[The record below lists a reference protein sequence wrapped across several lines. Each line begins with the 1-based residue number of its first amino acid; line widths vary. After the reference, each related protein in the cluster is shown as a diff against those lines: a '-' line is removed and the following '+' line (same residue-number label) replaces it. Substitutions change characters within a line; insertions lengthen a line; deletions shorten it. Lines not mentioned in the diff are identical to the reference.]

1 MNNIN
6 LSIPDTALATP
17 NTPEPPA
24 DPGPLAD
31 YGFTHIH
38 LSRKWRSEELI
49 TEEEVE
55 QLQQDLEASGLK
67 VLDVH
72 GPHPRALD
80 LGTEDPENRQYAFD
94 RFRHHLKV
102 THALGGDAMVYHVP
116 TRECDD
122 AAIARYIDGLQR
134 MEDEVRELG
143 IVIALENHYKAE
155 IDKKTFT
162 QCFEKF
168 DPEYIGF
175 TFDPGHASIS
185 GNIDWLLENCME
197 RLAILHLN
205 DNNGE
210 RDMHW
215 NPFQAEG
222 VVDWD
227 AVAQGIAK
235 SPYTK
240 PLQLEVYWREDKHD
254 SRLEFLEVAAEGA
267 QKLQEQISQMREEAL
282 V

>member
-1 MNNIN
+1 MSTKPSFSISDKALIGTEPFEEFQL
-6 LSIPDTALATP
+6 LSDH
-17 NTPEPPA
+17 
-24 DPGPLAD
+24 
-31 YGFTHIH
+31 GFTHIH
-38 LSRKWRSEELI
+38 FSHKWQSPEPLSERTI
-49 TEEEVE
+49 E
-55 QLQQDLEASGLK
+55 QLQRGLEAANLK

-72 GPHPRALD
+72 GPHPSGLNISA
-80 LGTEDPENRQYAFD
+80 EDPEERQLAFD
-94 RFRHHLKV
+94 MFRHRLKL

-116 TRECDD
+116 EREFND
-122 AAIARYIDGLQR
+122 AILARYIDGLQR
-134 MEDEVRELG
+134 LEDEVREMG
-143 IVIALENHYKAE
+143 IVIALENHYKLENDRA
-155 IDKKTFT
+155 TLPA
-162 QCFEKF
+162 CFEKF

-267 QKLQEQISQMREEAL
+267 QKLQEQISQLREEAL